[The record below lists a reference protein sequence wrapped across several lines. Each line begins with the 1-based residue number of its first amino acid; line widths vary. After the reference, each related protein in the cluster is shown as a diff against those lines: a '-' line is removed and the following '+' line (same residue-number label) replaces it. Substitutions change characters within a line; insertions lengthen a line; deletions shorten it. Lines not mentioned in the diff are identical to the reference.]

1 MAMAAYI
8 GEGLGSLCE
17 YGLGV
22 RKFVFD
28 ECVFGLGHKSLNR
41 SSSTKGWPKKKVKGL
56 LFKLLM

>member
-1 MAMAAYI
+1 MRLKRMAMAAYI

-41 SSSTKGWPKKKVKGL
+41 SSSTKGWPKKK
-56 LFKLLM
+56 